1 MKYLIADD
9 SPLILEGTYYEVR
22 EVLGEEAEIYLAK
35 SAKEALK
42 YVEEN
47 LSEKPGEGI
56 QIAFLDVDM
65 PGMSGIE
72 AAERIR
78 RISPQTKIIFVTG
91 HTEKEVREMTG
102 GDEVIVLMKPVLKD
116 DLREVF
122 EKNGFPA
129 PQKTV
134 K

>member
-9 SPLILEGTYYEVR
+9 SPLILKETYYEVR
-22 EVLGEEAEIYLAK
+22 KVLGEEADIYLAK

-47 LSEKPGEGI
+47 LSENPGEGI

-65 PGMSGIE
+65 PRISGIE
-72 AAERIR
+72 AAEQIR
-78 RISPQTKIIFVTG
+78 RLSPQTKIIFVTG
-91 HTEKEVREMTG
+91 YTEKEVREMTG
-102 GDEVIVLMKPVLKD
+102 DEEVIVLMKPVLKD

-122 EKNGFPA
+122 EKIGFPV
-129 PQKTV
+129 P
-134 K
+134 

>member
-9 SPLILEGTYYEVR
+9 SPLILKETYYEVR
-22 EVLGEEAEIYLAK
+22 KVLGEEADIYLAK

-47 LSEKPGEGI
+47 LSENPDERI

-65 PGMSGIE
+65 PRISGIE
-72 AAERIR
+72 AAEQIR
-78 RISPQTKIIFVTG
+78 RLSPQTKIIFVTG
-91 HTEKEVREMTG
+91 YTEKEVREMTG
-102 GDEVIVLMKPVLKD
+102 DEEVIVLMKPVFKR

-122 EKNGFPA
+122 EKIGFPV
-129 PQKTV
+129 P
-134 K
+134 